1 MILEMFGVKN
11 RRPSG
16 LKPAFFDSMMARL
29 EAASL
34 PKHFLDQLQGLRLF
48 EHTVVELLAAP
59 VGGGLNKGE
68 YHGMRFPLRG

>member
-1 MILEMFGVKN
+1 MFRVKK

-29 EAASL
+29 EAGPSQDH
-34 PKHFLDQLQGLRLF
+34 PVDQFKGLDLF
-48 EHTVVELLAAP
+48 EHAVVELLAAP

-68 YHGMRFPLRG
+68 HHGMRLLLRG